1 MKVWIIEDERALSK
15 ALSQQLKRLRPEIE
29 IAGIS
34 TGVKNTL
41 AALRDH
47 DDLDII
53 FADIKIDDGL
63 SFSIFDKLETGAMVV
78 FTTAYD
84 EYALKAFDYNCA
96 DYLLKPISDEALEKA
111 LVRCERHLSRMS
123 GAQVREM
130 SGEIVR
136 HDVKYRKR
144 LFLDYGQGTLIC
156 PVSELAY
163 VFTER
168 GYTRVFMDDGRY
180 GLTDNSL
187 SILTESLDPTQFLRV
202 NRQAIVNIDFVDAI
216 ERGPGRDFIAKLRA
230 PFQDVEFAMTADK
243 MKQLRMLLDE

>member
-1 MKVWIIEDERALSK
+1 MSIRCLAIDDEPLAL
-15 ALSQQLKRLRPEIE
+15 QQLVAYIGKVPFLE
-29 IAGIS
+29 
-34 TGVKNTL
+34 L
-41 AALRDH
+41 AAQCQSALEARQFLENDTV
-47 DDLDII
+47 DAIFCDINMPYLNGMD
-53 FADIKIDDGL
+53 FVKSL
-63 SFSIFDKLETGAMVV
+63 VVPPLVV

-111 LVRCERHLSRMS
+111 LIRCEKHLSRMS

-136 HDVKYRKR
+136 REVKYRKR

-156 PVSELAY
+156 PVSKLAY

-168 GYTRVFMDDGRY
+168 GYTRVFMDDGRF
-180 GLTDNSL
+180 GSTDNSL
-187 SILTESLDPTQFLRV
+187 SELTESLDPTQFFRV

-216 ERGPGRDFIAKLRA
+216 EHGLGRDFIAKLRA
-230 PFQDVEFAMTADK
+230 PFQKISLEMTAEK
-243 MKQLRMLLDE
+243 MKQLRLLLDE